1 MNQKYTSL
9 VANIGKLPSVT
20 KNAESN
26 MNYKN
31 IKRSNKRPLNTRNN
45 AVKPEFPRTPTFEN
59 EPHAKYCLSSTPMC
73 LLKRSIRSI

>member
-45 AVKPEFPRTPTFEN
+45 AVKPEFPRTPTF
-59 EPHAKYCLSSTPMC
+59 AKYCLSSTPMG